1 MFNLILCFVATL
13 AAEID
18 VNTVSNYLQIA
29 QEEVHIEWL
38 LDLDKQFINATSQ
51 NVFKVRANSLLR
63 VRTFIYFRFI

>member
-18 VNTVSNYLQIA
+18 VNTLSNYLEVV

-38 LDLDKQFINATSQ
+38 LDLDKQFINATSE
-51 NVFKVRANSLLR
+51 NVFKVKANYLYR
-63 VRTFIYFRFI
+63 VITLILF